1 MSRGDTRVAH
11 AQREVRVPSVEQ
23 VTLTLDAMPESTA
36 IERRDKAVLAFTL
49 LTETRDGA
57 LLTLRLKHVDL
68 KAGRVS
74 FDAREV
80 TTHFRKTFLTWFS
93 RWVRRRVGSLPTG

>member
-11 AQREVRVPSVEQ
+11 AQREGRVPSVGQ
-23 VTLTLDAMPESTA
+23 VTLAPDAMPESTA

-49 LTETRDGA
+49 LTGTRDGA
-57 LLTLRLKHVDL
+57 LLTLILKHVDL
-68 KAGRVS
+68 EAGRVS

-80 TTHFRKTFLTWFS
+80 TTKFRKTFRTWFFP
-93 RWVRRRVGSLPTG
+93 VGERRVGSLPTG